1 MDGQTCG
8 EEGFEA
14 MEEASGK
21 NEATN
26 VIPEA
31 AGDAVGEEGEQEES
45 LGEEELVGEEIGDP
59 VPVEEIPDG
68 GVAED
73 GNVENSSR
81 TAEDNESNVQAVGEN
96 KVDVEDDVGDVPA
109 VDNDESDGRAAA
121 LRRGLLFVCLDL
133 FTQLYIL
140 ARTGAISAEHIEEP
154 EENDQE
160 NVC

>member
-21 NEATN
+21 NEA
-26 VIPEA
+26 
-31 AGDAVGEEGEQEES
+31 AGDAVGEEGEQDES
-45 LGEEELVGEEIGDP
+45 LGEEELVGEDIGDP
-59 VPVEEIPDG
+59 LPVEEIPDG

-73 GNVENSSR
+73 GNVDNSSR
-81 TAEDNESNVQAVGEN
+81 TAEDNESNVEAVGEN

-140 ARTGAISAEHIEEP
+140 ARTGAISAEHIDEP
-154 EENDQE
+154 EDNDQE

>member
-31 AGDAVGEEGEQEES
+31 AGDAVGEEGEQEER

-81 TAEDNESNVQAVGEN
+81 TAEDNESNVEAVGEN

-121 LRRGLLFVCLDL
+121 LRRGLLFVFLDL

-154 EENDQE
+154 EDNDQE

>member
-45 LGEEELVGEEIGDP
+45 LGEEELVGEDIGDP
-59 VPVEEIPDG
+59 LPVEEIPDG

-73 GNVENSSR
+73 GKVENSR
-81 TAEDNESNVQAVGEN
+81 DNESNVQAVGEN
-96 KVDVEDDVGDVPA
+96 KVDVEDDVGDVQA

>member
-45 LGEEELVGEEIGDP
+45 LGEEELVGEDIGDP
-59 VPVEEIPDG
+59 LPVEEIPDG

-73 GNVENSSR
+73 GKVENSR
-81 TAEDNESNVQAVGEN
+81 DNESNVQAVGEN